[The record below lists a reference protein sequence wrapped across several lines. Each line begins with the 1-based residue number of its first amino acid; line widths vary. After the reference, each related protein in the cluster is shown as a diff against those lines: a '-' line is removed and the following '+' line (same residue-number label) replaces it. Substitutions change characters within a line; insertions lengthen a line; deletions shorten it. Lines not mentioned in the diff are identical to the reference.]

1 LQQTNKPQYRSLKN
15 ILIIAASFLLLIS
28 AGAACTEDKEATQ
41 SDLILAQIG
50 TADKDILDQTGEEIV
65 VYAVDIESL
74 GQSLS
79 LATNQE
85 DKIDAAT
92 KYIRN
97 RNRIDCILDGI
108 QDAITE
114 NTDISCSGVVTVESS
129 ARDGLESVSMLSEAI
144 EDTSKNNSEARYI
157 LSGYLE
163 IWSTVK
169 KVDRVKES
177 LEQMERSRAIPLFG
191 SLVESIHKFPILF
204 EGNEMVPAS
213 DIDELLVQFKN
224 TPEDQKRNMVQSYLK
239 NNNVLD

>member
-1 LQQTNKPQYRSLKN
+1 MQQTNKPQYRSLKN

-129 ARDGLESVSMLSEAI
+129 ARDGLESESMLSEAI
-144 EDTSKNNSEARYI
+144 EDTSNSEARYI

-213 DIDELLVQFKN
+213 DIDELLVQFKT

>member
-1 LQQTNKPQYRSLKN
+1 MQQTNKPQYRSLKN

-97 RNRIDCILDGI
+97 RNDNDVKTKRKLYRNVKGNGI
-108 QDAITE
+108 VTE
-114 NTDISCSGVVTVESS
+114 TE
-129 ARDGLESVSMLSEAI
+129 
-144 EDTSKNNSEARYI
+144 
-157 LSGYLE
+157 
-163 IWSTVK
+163 K
-169 KVDRVKES
+169 KR
-177 LEQMERSRAIPLFG
+177 R
-191 SLVESIHKFPILF
+191 HKRK
-204 EGNEMVPAS
+204 GN
-213 DIDELLVQFKN
+213 
-224 TPEDQKRNMVQSYLK
+224 
-239 NNNVLD
+239 